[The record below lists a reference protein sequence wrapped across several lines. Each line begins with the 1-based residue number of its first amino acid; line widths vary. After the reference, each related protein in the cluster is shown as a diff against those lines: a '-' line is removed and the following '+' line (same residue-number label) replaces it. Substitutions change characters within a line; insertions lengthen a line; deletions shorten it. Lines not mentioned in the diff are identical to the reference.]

1 MESYRSICGVNLFL
15 FTLQTQP
22 PTKGFPYERTWLT
35 LAPKQCLHGAAT
47 FTQFLLRFSL
57 ATPSQCWPDSGALS
71 LEVLFPFWKI
81 LLMKVIFNQEIKVL
95 SKTLN
100 ELTTLWLLLCWFV
113 PCIQT
118 VRRGAWILF
127 TSAYSWMYVN
137 DVHPQAALCQL
148 FPCPFLFEIQIL
160 QMSSMS
166 PLSKCLQRP
175 SPRLSAWNDKGP
187 YDCVGR

>member
-22 PTKGFPYERTWLT
+22 PTKGFTDERTWLT

-47 FTQFLLRFSL
+47 FAQFLLWFSL

-81 LLMKVIFNQEIKVL
+81 LLTKVIFNQEIKIL
-95 SKTLN
+95 SKTMN

-127 TSAYSWMYVN
+127 TSAYSLMSTHRQPCAN
-137 DVHPQAALCQL
+137 SSLAHPYLKFKSFRWALCHL
-148 FPCPFLFEIQIL
+148 CPNASED
-160 QMSSMS
+160 
-166 PLSKCLQRP
+166 PAHACLLEMIR
-175 SPRLSAWNDKGP
+175 AHMT
-187 YDCVGR
+187 V